1 MAVAAKNI
9 RRRRITCM
17 EDLDY
22 NLVETNNKVL
32 VFIDRVLYAK
42 KDTTNEAF
50 ECLKR
55 VFETRRCCY

>member
-1 MAVAAKNI
+1 
-9 RRRRITCM
+9 M